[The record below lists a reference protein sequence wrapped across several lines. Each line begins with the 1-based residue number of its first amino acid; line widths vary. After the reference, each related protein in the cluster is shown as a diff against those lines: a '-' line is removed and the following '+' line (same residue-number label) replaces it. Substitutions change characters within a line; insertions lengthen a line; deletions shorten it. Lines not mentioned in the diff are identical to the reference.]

1 MMHTLILPAGDR
13 RGLAE
18 IYDDRPETLTHTET
32 RGEKLRPFETQEPFV
47 PALLLAAERRVQWRF
62 FAL

>member
-18 IYDDRPETLTHTET
+18 IYDDRPDTLTHTKT
-32 RGEKLRPFETQEPFV
+32 RAEKLRPLGTQEPFV
-47 PALLLAAERRVQWRF
+47 PELLLAAERRV
-62 FAL
+62 